1 MRQLA
6 KTLGAAAFAFGA
18 GALMG
23 LVLPPV
29 ALAFIEAALIV
40 GAGAALF
47 IKKGAFVYEDNLLPS
62 AEILKAAF
70 QVIRRKRL
78 TRRENGDI
86 ILSTGRVKA
95 HSSSAARTG
104 S

>member
-1 MRQLA
+1 MVCVRQLA

-47 IKKGAFVYEDNLLPS
+47 IK
-62 AEILKAAF
+62 
-70 QVIRRKRL
+70 
-78 TRRENGDI
+78 
-86 ILSTGRVKA
+86 
-95 HSSSAARTG
+95 
-104 S
+104 